1 MLQRNDGEHEDDV
14 ADALADG
21 GPKDDTPHV
30 GSQDA
35 EGDGNGGSE
44 DGEEGEGGNP

>member
-1 MLQRNDGEHEDDV
+1 MLQRNDREHEDDV

-21 GPKDDTPHV
+21 GPKDDAPHV

-35 EGDGNGGSE
+35 EGDGNGCTE
-44 DGEEGEGGNP
+44 DGKEGESSNP